1 MRVGVE
7 TVVLTGS
14 SNTSHRIGTAPD
26 KNKNIVAL
34 SRITIAPCD
43 KTTTTDRGW
52 SRTQHGGGALIVLRQ
67 DVGRAIAV
75 T

>member
-34 SRITIAPCD
+34 SRITIARLATRPRPR
-43 KTTTTDRGW
+43 TVAGLVHSMVVARSLY
-52 SRTQHGGGALIVLRQ
+52 SRR
-67 DVGRAIAV
+67 
-75 T
+75 

>member
-26 KNKNIVAL
+26 KNKNKNIVAL

-43 KTTTTDRGW
+43 KTTTTDRI
-52 SRTQHGGGALIVLRQ
+52 QL
-67 DVGRAIAV
+67 
-75 T
+75 